1 MFTKHIEQMNTIA
14 CIKSRRSIR
23 RYLPRKVAHEI
34 IEELIACAKWAPS
47 WNNCKA
53 VRYTVVEREE
63 DLKELADTLVAS
75 ENIHIVRNAPLIFII
90 SNVKKRSG
98 YERDGHTSSAKGD
111 SWEMFDAGAA
121 CQTLCLAAAELGL
134 GTVIMGT
141 FDEIGIGRFAGIP
154 ENEEII
160 ALVACGYADE
170 TPKAPRRKEV
180 AEILRYL

>member
-1 MFTKHIEQMNTIA
+1 MNTIA
-14 CIKSRRSIR
+14 CIKARRSIR
-23 RYLPRKVAHEI
+23 KYLPKKVAHEL

-53 VRYTVVEREE
+53 VRYTVVDQDAHLR
-63 DLKELADTLVAS
+63 KLADTLVAS
-75 ENIHIVRNAPLIFII
+75 ENIHIVKNAPLVFII
-90 SNVKKRSG
+90 SNVKRRSG
-98 YERDGHTSSAKGD
+98 YERDGHTSSIKGD
-111 SWEMFDAGAA
+111 SWEMFDAGVA

-141 FDEIGIGRFAGIP
+141 FDEDGIARFAGLP
-154 ENEEII
+154 EEEEII

-180 AEILRYL
+180 SEILRYLS

>member
-1 MFTKHIEQMNTIA
+1 MHTIE
-14 CIKSRRSIR
+14 CIKTRRSIR
-23 RYLPRKVAHEI
+23 RYLPKKVAHSA
-34 IEELIACAKWAPS
+34 IEELIECVRWAPS

-53 VRYTVVEREE
+53 VRYTVVEKAEH
-63 DLKELADTLVAS
+63 LQILANTLVAP
-75 ENIHIVRNAPLIFII
+75 ENIHIVKNAPLIFVI

-98 YERDGHTSSAKGD
+98 YERDGHLSSSKGE
-111 SWEMFDAGAA
+111 SWEMFDAGVA

-141 FDEIGIGRFAGIP
+141 FDEKGISKYIDLP

-170 TPKAPRRKEV
+170 VPVPPRRKAV
-180 AEILRYL
+180 GEILRYLQ